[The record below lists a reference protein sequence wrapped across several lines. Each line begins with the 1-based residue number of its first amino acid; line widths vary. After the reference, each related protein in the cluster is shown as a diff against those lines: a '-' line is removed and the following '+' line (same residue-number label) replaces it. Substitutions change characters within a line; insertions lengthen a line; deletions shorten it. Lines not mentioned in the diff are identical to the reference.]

1 MSGDRQTT
9 ENRKQY
15 VAANTDALMQRGIR
29 LALLGGLAAGTVAVL
44 ACEQSITTP
53 GACPDFCPVGEI
65 QLIDTVFVGTVLVG
79 LDSVLEEES
88 FTGYVEPMAAAAMQ
102 VVGGGAA
109 VESHGL
115 IWFAPFTDSAA
126 IDTLGTLGPI
136 VRQDSFELSLVILDR
151 SPDVTGLEIT
161 VHRISPSVDRE
172 GDFAALAPFFE
183 DSTIVGVVAVPDDV
197 LDDTVSTVSTILP
210 FDAFPEFEA
219 DDGQVA
225 LGLSIRGGT
234 PAFASLNTRESA
246 LGALLTRFV
255 LVEAPGDS
263 VEVSDFR
270 SPEFDGFVDTDLPS
284 PLAGSLLIGGTPS
297 SRTFVRVKLPPF
309 IMDSSNIV
317 RAHLLFV
324 PVEPA
329 LGAPSDTFEVVAEPL
344 GADFGAKSPIL
355 LVLDAPI
362 VAAEV
367 GVGTTDTVVIDISR
381 IVAFWQATPDQVR
394 TLVLR
399 FADEAASVA
408 ELRVGSTRFL
418 GSEPALRVTYIPPFS
433 FGR

>member
-9 ENRKQY
+9 GNRQQY
-15 VAANTDALMQRGIR
+15 VAANRDALMQRR
-29 LALLGGLAAGTVAVL
+29 TRFALLGGFGAVAVL

-53 GACPDFCPVGEI
+53 GACPDFCPIGEI
-65 QLIDTVFVGTVLVG
+65 QLIDTVLAGTVLVG
-79 LDSVLEEES
+79 LDSVLEGES
-88 FTGYVEPMAAAAMQ
+88 FTGYVESSVATAMQ
-102 VVGGGAA
+102 VVGGGSA

-115 IWFAPFTDSAA
+115 IWFAPFADSAA
-126 IDTLGTLGPI
+126 IDTMGTLGPV
-136 VRQDSFELSLVILDR
+136 VRQDSFQLSLVILDR

-197 LDDTVSTVSTILP
+197 SEDTVTVSTVIRV
-210 FDAFPEFEA
+210 DAFPEFEA
-219 DDGQVA
+219 GDRQIA

-234 PAFASLNTRESA
+234 PAFASLNTSESA

-255 LVEAPGDS
+255 LLEADGDS
-263 VEVSDFR
+263 VEASDFR
-270 SPEFDGFVDTDLPS
+270 SPEFDGFVDTDFPS

-297 SRTFVRVKLPPF
+297 SRTFVRIAVPPF
-309 IMDSSNIV
+309 IMDSTDIV
-317 RAHLLFV
+317 RALLLFV

-329 LGAPSDTFEVVAEPL
+329 LGAPSDTFEVVAEAL
-344 GADFGAKSPIL
+344 SADFGAKSPIL
-355 LVLDAPI
+355 SGSLVST
-362 VAAEV
+362 EV
-367 GVGTTDTVVIDISR
+367 GVGTTDTVAIDISL
-381 IVAFWQATPDQVR
+381 IVAFWQASPDQVR

-399 FADEAASVA
+399 FLDEAVSVA

-418 GSEPALRVTYIPPFS
+418 GSEPALRVTYVPPFS

>member
-1 MSGDRQTT
+1 MG
-9 ENRKQY
+9 
-15 VAANTDALMQRGIR
+15 
-29 LALLGGLAAGTVAVL
+29 AVL
-44 ACEQSITTP
+44 ACDQSITAP
-53 GACPDFCPVGEI
+53 GACPDFCPIGEI
-65 QLIDTVFVGTVLVG
+65 RLIDTVLVG
-79 LDSVLEEES
+79 VLERDTS
-88 FTGYVEPMAAAAMQ
+88 FSGYVEPRVATAMQ

-115 IWFAPFTDSAA
+115 IWFAPFADSAA
-126 IDTLGTLGPI
+126 IDSVTLGLV
-136 VRQDSFELSLVILDR
+136 VRQDSFELSLVILGR

-161 VHRISPSVDRE
+161 VHRISPSVDRQ

-183 DSTIVGVVAVPDDV
+183 DSTIVAVVAIPDGV
-197 LDDTVSTVSTILP
+197 TEDTVSTIIRI
-210 FDAFPEFEA
+210 DAFPEFEA
-219 DDGQVA
+219 DDRQVA

-255 LVEAPGDS
+255 LVEADGDS
-263 VEVSDFR
+263 VERTDIR

-297 SRTFVRVKLPPF
+297 SRTFVRIALPPF

-324 PVEPA
+324 PVEPV
-329 LGAPSDTFEVVAEPL
+329 LGAPSDTFEIVAEAL

-355 LVLDAPI
+355 SLADSLLVG
-362 VAAEV
+362 VKV
-367 GVGTTDTVVIDISR
+367 GVGTTDTVVIDIST

-399 FADEAASVA
+399 FLDEAGSVA

-418 GSEPALRVTYIPPFS
+418 GSEPTIRVTYIPPFS

>member
-1 MSGDRQTT
+1 MP
-9 ENRKQY
+9 K
-15 VAANTDALMQRGIR
+15 GIR
-29 LALLGGLAAGTVAVL
+29 FALLGGLAVGAVL
-44 ACEQSITTP
+44 ACDQSITAP
-53 GACPDFCPVGEI
+53 GACPDFCPIGEI
-65 QLIDTVFVGTVLVG
+65 RLIDTVLVG
-79 LDSVLEEES
+79 VLERDTS
-88 FTGYVEPMAAAAMQ
+88 FSGYVEPRVATAMQ

-115 IWFAPFTDSAA
+115 IWFAPFADSAA
-126 IDTLGTLGPI
+126 IDSVTLGLV
-136 VRQDSFELSLVILDR
+136 VRQDSFELSLVILGR

-161 VHRISPSVDRE
+161 VHRISPSVDRQ

-183 DSTIVGVVAVPDDV
+183 DSTIVAVVAIPDGV
-197 LDDTVSTVSTILP
+197 TEDTVSTIIRI
-210 FDAFPEFEA
+210 DAFPEFEA
-219 DDGQVA
+219 DDRQVA

-255 LVEAPGDS
+255 LVEADGDS
-263 VEVSDFR
+263 VERTDIR

-297 SRTFVRVKLPPF
+297 SRTFVRIALPPF

-324 PVEPA
+324 PVEPV
-329 LGAPSDTFEVVAEPL
+329 LGAPSDTFEIVAEAL

-355 LVLDAPI
+355 SLADSLLVG
-362 VAAEV
+362 VKV
-367 GVGTTDTVVIDISR
+367 GVGTTDTVVIDIST

-399 FADEAASVA
+399 FLDEAGSVA

-418 GSEPALRVTYIPPFS
+418 GSEPTIRVTYIPPFS

>member
-1 MSGDRQTT
+1 
-9 ENRKQY
+9 
-15 VAANTDALMQRGIR
+15 MQSGIR
-29 LALLGGLAAGTVAVL
+29 FALLGGLAAGAVL
-44 ACEQSITTP
+44 ACEQSITAP
-53 GACPDFCPVGEI
+53 GACPDFCPIGEI
-65 QLIDTVFVGTVLVG
+65 QLIDTVLVG
-79 LDSVLEEES
+79 VLERDTS
-88 FTGYVEPMAAAAMQ
+88 FTGYVEPTVATGMQ

-115 IWFAPFTDSAA
+115 IWFAPFGDSAA
-126 IDTLGTLGPI
+126 IDSVTQGPI

-183 DSTIVGVVAVPDDV
+183 DSTIVAVVAIPDSV
-197 LDDTVSTVSTILP
+197 SEDTVSTIISV
-210 FDAFPEFEA
+210 DAFPEFEA
-219 DDGQVA
+219 DDRQVA

-255 LVEAPGDS
+255 LVEADGDS
-263 VEVSDFR
+263 LVERSDFR

-297 SRTFVRVKLPPF
+297 SRAFVRVALPPF
-309 IMDSSNIV
+309 IMDSSSIV
-317 RAHLLFV
+317 RALLLFV

-329 LGAPSDTFEVVAEPL
+329 LGAPSDTFEVVAEAL
-344 GADFGAKSPIL
+344 GADFGPKSPIL
-355 LVLDAPI
+355 PVSDSSLVRT
-362 VAAEV
+362 EV
-367 GVGTTDTVVIDISR
+367 GVGTTDTVVIDISL
-381 IVAFWQATPDQVR
+381 IAAFWQASPDQVR

-399 FADEAASVA
+399 LLDEAVSVA

-418 GSEPALRVTYIPPFS
+418 GSEPALRVTYVPPFS

>member
-1 MSGDRQTT
+1 
-9 ENRKQY
+9 
-15 VAANTDALMQRGIR
+15 MQRGIR
-29 LALLGGLAAGTVAVL
+29 FALLGGLAAGAVL
-44 ACEQSITTP
+44 SCEQSITAP
-53 GACPDFCPVGEI
+53 GACPEFCPIGEI
-65 QLIDTVFVGTVLVG
+65 QLIDTVLVG
-79 LDSVLEEES
+79 VLERDTS
-88 FTGYVEPMAAAAMQ
+88 FSGYVEPGVATAMQ

-115 IWFAPFTDSAA
+115 IWFAPFADSAA
-126 IDTLGTLGPI
+126 IDSVTLGL
-136 VRQDSFELSLVILDR
+136 VVQQDSFQLSLVILGR

-172 GDFAALAPFFE
+172 GDFATLAPFFE
-183 DSTIVGVVAVPDDV
+183 DSTIVAVVAIPDDV
-197 LDDTVSTVSTILP
+197 SEDTVTTIIRI
-210 FDAFPEFEA
+210 DAFPEFEA
-219 DDGQVA
+219 GDRQIA

-255 LVEAPGDS
+255 LVEAGGDS
-263 VEVSDFR
+263 LLERRDLR

-297 SRTFVRVKLPPF
+297 SRTFVRVALPSF

-317 RAHLLFV
+317 RAHLLLV
-324 PVEPA
+324 PVEPV
-329 LGAPSDTFEVVAEPL
+329 LGAPSDTFEVVAEAL

-355 LVLDAPI
+355 SLPDSLL

-399 FADEAASVA
+399 FVDEAVSVA

-418 GSEPALRVTYIPPFS
+418 GSEPMLRVTYVPPFG

>member
-1 MSGDRQTT
+1 MSGD
-9 ENRKQY
+9 
-15 VAANTDALMQRGIR
+15 IR
-29 LALLGGLAAGTVAVL
+29 FALLGGLAAGAVL
-44 ACEQSITTP
+44 ACEQSITSS
-53 GACPDFCPVGEI
+53 GACPDFCPSAEI
-65 QLIDTVFVGTVLVG
+65 QLIDTVLVG
-79 LDSVLEEES
+79 VLERDTS
-88 FTGYVEPMAAAAMQ
+88 FTGYVEPTVATAMQ

-109 VESHGL
+109 LESHGL
-115 IWFAPFTDSAA
+115 IWFAPFADSAA
-126 IDTLGTLGPI
+126 IDSVTLGPV

-161 VHRISPSVDRE
+161 VHRISPSVDRQ

-183 DSTIVGVVAVPDDV
+183 DSTIVAVVAIPDSV
-197 LDDTVSTVSTILP
+197 SQDTVSTIIP
-210 FDAFPEFEA
+210 GDAFPEFEA
-219 DDGQVA
+219 DDRQIA

-255 LVEAPGDS
+255 LVEADGDS
-263 VEVSDFR
+263 LERSDSR

-297 SRTFVRVKLPPF
+297 SRAFVRVALPPF
-309 IMDSSNIV
+309 IMDSSDIV
-317 RAHLLFV
+317 RALLLFV

-329 LGAPSDTFEVVAEPL
+329 LGAPSDTFEVVAEAL
-344 GADFGAKSPIL
+344 GADFGAKSPVISVPDAS
-355 LVLDAPI
+355 LVRT
-362 VAAEV
+362 EV
-367 GVGTTDTVVIDISR
+367 GVGTTDTVAIDISV
-381 IVAFWQATPDQVR
+381 IVAFWQASPDQVR

-399 FADEAASVA
+399 FLDEAVSVA

-418 GSEPALRVTYIPPFS
+418 GSEPTLRVTYIPPFS

>member
-1 MSGDRQTT
+1 MG
-9 ENRKQY
+9 
-15 VAANTDALMQRGIR
+15 
-29 LALLGGLAAGTVAVL
+29 AVL
-44 ACEQSITTP
+44 ACDQSITAP
-53 GACPDFCPVGEI
+53 GACPDFCPIGEI
-65 QLIDTVFVGTVLVG
+65 QLIDTVLVG
-79 LDSVLEEES
+79 VLKRDTS
-88 FTGYVEPMAAAAMQ
+88 FTGYVEPRVATAMQ

-115 IWFAPFTDSAA
+115 IWFAPFADSAA
-126 IDTLGTLGPI
+126 IDSVTLGLV
-136 VRQDSFELSLVILDR
+136 VRQDSFELSLVILGR

-161 VHRISPSVDRE
+161 VHRISPSVDRQ

-183 DSTIVGVVAVPDDV
+183 DSTIVAVVAIPDDV
-197 LDDTVSTVSTILP
+197 TEDTVSTIIRI
-210 FDAFPEFEA
+210 DAFPEFEA
-219 DDGQVA
+219 DDRQIA

-255 LVEAPGDS
+255 LVEADGDS
-263 VEVSDFR
+263 VERTDIR

-297 SRTFVRVKLPPF
+297 SRTFVRIELPPF

-324 PVEPA
+324 PVEPV
-329 LGAPSDTFEVVAEPL
+329 LGAPSDTFEIVAEAL

-355 LVLDAPI
+355 SPADSLLVG
-362 VAAEV
+362 VEV
-367 GVGTTDTVVIDISR
+367 GVGTTDTVVIDIST
-381 IVAFWQATPDQVR
+381 IVAFWQATPEQVR

-399 FADEAASVA
+399 FLDEAGSVA

-418 GSEPALRVTYIPPFS
+418 GSEPTIRVTYIPPFS

>member
-9 ENRKQY
+9 GNGQQY

-29 LALLGGLAAGTVAVL
+29 FALLGGLAAGAVL

-65 QLIDTVFVGTVLVG
+65 QLIDTVLVGTVLVED
-79 LDSVLEEES
+79 DSVLEGES
-88 FTGYVEPMAAAAMQ
+88 FTGYVEPAVATAMQ

-115 IWFAPFTDSAA
+115 IWFEPFGDSAA
-126 IDTLGTLGPI
+126 IDTSGTLGPV

-161 VHRISPSVDRE
+161 VHRISPSVDRQ

-183 DSTIVGVVAVPDDV
+183 DSTIVAVVAVPDDV
-197 LDDTVSTVSTILP
+197 SEDTVSTIMLV
-210 FDAFPEFEA
+210 DAFPEFEA
-219 DDGQVA
+219 GDRQIA

-255 LVEAPGDS
+255 LVEAEGDS
-263 VEVSDFR
+263 LVERSDFR

-284 PLAGSLLIGGTPS
+284 PLAGSLSIGGTPS
-297 SRTFVRVKLPPF
+297 SRTFVRVKVPPF
-309 IMDSSNIV
+309 IMDSSDIV

-355 LVLDAPI
+355 SGTDPLVR
-362 VAAEV
+362 AEV

-381 IVAFWQATPDQVR
+381 IVALWQASPDQVR

-399 FADEAASVA
+399 FLDEAGSVA

-418 GSEPALRVTYIPPFS
+418 GSEPTIRVTYVPPFS

>member
-1 MSGDRQTT
+1 MSGARQTT
-9 ENRKQY
+9 GNQQQY
-15 VAANTDALMQRGIR
+15 VAANRDALMQRRIR
-29 LALLGGLAAGTVAVL
+29 FALLGGLSAVAVL

-65 QLIDTVFVGTVLVG
+65 QLIDTVLVG
-79 LDSVLEEES
+79 VLERDTS
-88 FTGYVEPMAAAAMQ
+88 FAGYLEPMAAAAMQ

-109 VESHGL
+109 VESRGL
-115 IWFAPFTDSAA
+115 IWFAPFADSAA
-126 IDTLGTLGPI
+126 IDSVTRGAV
-136 VRQDSFELSLVILDR
+136 VRQDSFELSLVILGR

-197 LDDTVSTVSTILP
+197 SEDTVSTIIPV
-210 FDAFPEFEA
+210 DAFPEFEA
-219 DDGQVA
+219 GDRQIA

-255 LVEAPGDS
+255 LVEAEGDS
-263 VEVSDFR
+263 VERSDFR

-297 SRTFVRVKLPPF
+297 SRTFVRVALPSF
-309 IMDSSNIV
+309 IMDSSDIV

-355 LVLDAPI
+355 SLSDAPL
-362 VAAEV
+362 VRTEV

-394 TLVLR
+394 TIVLR
-399 FADEAASVA
+399 FLDEAASVA

-418 GSEPALRVTYIPPFS
+418 GSEPALRVTYVPPFS

>member
-1 MSGDRQTT
+1 
-9 ENRKQY
+9 
-15 VAANTDALMQRGIR
+15 MQRGIR
-29 LALLGGLAAGTVAVL
+29 FALLGGLAAGAVL
-44 ACEQSITTP
+44 SCEQSITAP
-53 GACPDFCPVGEI
+53 GACPDFCPSGEI
-65 QLIDTVFVGTVLVG
+65 QLIDTVLVG
-79 LDSVLEEES
+79 VLERDTS
-88 FTGYVEPMAAAAMQ
+88 FSGYVEPGVATAMQ

-115 IWFAPFTDSAA
+115 IWFAPFADSAA
-126 IDTLGTLGPI
+126 IDSVTLGLV
-136 VRQDSFELSLVILDR
+136 VRQDSFQLSLVILGR

-172 GDFAALAPFFE
+172 GDFATLAPFFE
-183 DSTIVGVVAVPDDV
+183 DSTIVAVVAIPDDV
-197 LDDTVSTVSTILP
+197 SEDTVTTIIRI
-210 FDAFPEFEA
+210 DAFPEFEA
-219 DDGQVA
+219 GDRQIA

-255 LVEAPGDS
+255 LVEAGGDS
-263 VEVSDFR
+263 LERRDLR

-297 SRTFVRVKLPPF
+297 SRTFVRVALPSF

-317 RAHLLFV
+317 RAHLLLV
-324 PVEPA
+324 PVEPV
-329 LGAPSDTFEVVAEPL
+329 LGAPSDTFEVVAEAL
-344 GADFGAKSPIL
+344 GADFGAKSPIVSVPGCS
-355 LVLDAPI
+355 LVT
-362 VAAEV
+362 AEV
-367 GVGTTDTVVIDISR
+367 GVGTTDTVVIDISC

-399 FADEAASVA
+399 FLDEAVSVA

-418 GSEPALRVTYIPPFS
+418 GSEPALRVTYVPPFG

>member
-1 MSGDRQTT
+1 
-9 ENRKQY
+9 
-15 VAANTDALMQRGIR
+15 MQRGIR
-29 LALLGGLAAGTVAVL
+29 FALLGGLAAGAVL

-115 IWFAPFTDSAA
+115 IWFAPFADSAA
-126 IDTLGTLGPI
+126 IDTVGTLGPVI
-136 VRQDSFELSLVILDR
+136 RQDSFELSLVILDR

-197 LDDTVSTVSTILP
+197 SEDTVSTILP

-270 SPEFDGFVDTDLPS
+270 FPEFDAFVDTDLPS

-297 SRTFVRVKLPPF
+297 SRTFVRVALPPF

-355 LVLDAPI
+355 SGLDSSLVR
-362 VAAEV
+362 AEV

-381 IVAFWQATPDQVR
+381 ILAFWQATPDQVR

>member
-1 MSGDRQTT
+1 
-9 ENRKQY
+9 
-15 VAANTDALMQRGIR
+15 MQRGIR
-29 LALLGGLAAGTVAVL
+29 FALLGGLAAGAVL
-44 ACEQSITTP
+44 SCEQSITAP
-53 GACPDFCPVGEI
+53 GACPEFCPIGEI
-65 QLIDTVFVGTVLVG
+65 QLIDTVLVG
-79 LDSVLEEES
+79 VLERDTS
-88 FTGYVEPMAAAAMQ
+88 FSGYVEPGVATAMQ

-115 IWFAPFTDSAA
+115 IWFAPFADSAA
-126 IDTLGTLGPI
+126 IDSVTLGLV
-136 VRQDSFELSLVILDR
+136 VRQDSFELSLVILGR

-161 VHRISPSVDRE
+161 VHRISPSVDRQ

-183 DSTIVGVVAVPDDV
+183 DSTIVAVVAVPDDV
-197 LDDTVSTVSTILP
+197 SEDTVSTIISV
-210 FDAFPEFEA
+210 DAFPEFEA
-219 DDGQVA
+219 DDRQIA

-255 LVEAPGDS
+255 LVEAGGDS
-263 VEVSDFR
+263 LERRDLR

-297 SRTFVRVKLPPF
+297 SRTFVRVKLPSF
-309 IMDSSNIV
+309 IMDSSDIV
-317 RAHLLFV
+317 RALLLFV

-329 LGAPSDTFEVVAEPL
+329 LGAPSDTFAVVAEAL
-344 GADFGAKSPIL
+344 SADFGAKSPIL
-355 LVLDAPI
+355 SLSDSLVRT
-362 VAAEV
+362 EV
-367 GVGTTDTVVIDISR
+367 GVGTTDTVVIDISL
-381 IVAFWQATPDQVR
+381 ILAFWQASQDTVG

-399 FADEAASVA
+399 FLDEAASVA

-418 GSEPALRVTYIPPFS
+418 GSEPTIRVTYVPPFS

>member
-1 MSGDRQTT
+1 
-9 ENRKQY
+9 
-15 VAANTDALMQRGIR
+15 MQREIR
-29 LALLGGLAAGTVAVL
+29 FALLGGLAAGALL
-44 ACEQSITTP
+44 ACEASITAP
-53 GACPDFCPVGEI
+53 GACPDFCPIGEI
-65 QLIDTVFVGTVLVG
+65 QLIDTVLVG
-79 LDSVLEEES
+79 VLKRDTS
-88 FTGYVEPMAAAAMQ
+88 FTGYVENTVSTAMQ

-115 IWFAPFTDSAA
+115 IWFAPFGDSAP
-126 IDTLGTLGPI
+126 IDSMTLGPV
-136 VRQDSFELSLVILDR
+136 VRQDSFELSLVLLDR

-183 DSTIVGVVAVPDDV
+183 DSTIVAVVAVPDDV
-197 LDDTVSTVSTILP
+197 SEDTVSTIISV
-210 FDAFPEFEA
+210 DAFPEFEA
-219 DDGQVA
+219 GDRQIA

-255 LVEAPGDS
+255 LVDADGDS
-263 VEVSDFR
+263 LVERSDLR

-297 SRTFVRVKLPPF
+297 WRTFVRIALPPF
-309 IMDSSNIV
+309 IMDSSDIV
-317 RAHLLFV
+317 RALLLFV

-329 LGAPSDTFEVVAEPL
+329 LGAPSDTFEVVAQAL
-344 GADFGAKSPIL
+344 SADFGAKSP
-355 LVLDAPI
+355 VLSQSDATLMRT
-362 VAAEV
+362 EV
-367 GVGTTDTVVIDISR
+367 GVGTTDTVAIDISQ
-381 IVAFWQATPDQVR
+381 IVALWQASPDQVR

-399 FADEAASVA
+399 FLDEAASVA

-418 GSEPALRVTYIPPFS
+418 GSEPAVRVTYVPPFS

>member
-1 MSGDRQTT
+1 
-9 ENRKQY
+9 
-15 VAANTDALMQRGIR
+15 MQRGIR
-29 LALLGGLAAGTVAVL
+29 FALLGGLAAGAVL
-44 ACEQSITTP
+44 SCDQSITAP
-53 GACPDFCPVGEI
+53 GACPDFCPSGEI
-65 QLIDTVFVGTVLVG
+65 QLIDTVLVGTMLVG
-79 LDSVLEEES
+79 LDSMLELES
-88 FTGYVEPMAAAAMQ
+88 FRGYVEPRVTTAMQ

-115 IWFAPFTDSAA
+115 IWFRPFGDSAA
-126 IDTLGTLGPI
+126 IDSVTLGPV
-136 VRQDSFELSLVILDR
+136 VRQDSFELSLVILNQ

-183 DSTIVGVVAVPDDV
+183 DSTIVGVVAVPDDISE
-197 LDDTVSTVSTILP
+197 DTVSTISTILP
-210 FDAFPEFEA
+210 IDAFPEFEA
-219 DDGQVA
+219 GDRQIA

-255 LVEAPGDS
+255 LVEADGDS
-263 VEVSDFR
+263 VERTDIR

-297 SRTFVRVKLPPF
+297 SRTFVRIALPPF

-324 PVEPA
+324 PVEPV
-329 LGAPSDTFEVVAEPL
+329 LGAPSDTFEIVAEAL

-355 LVLDAPI
+355 SLADSLLVG
-362 VAAEV
+362 VEV
-367 GVGTTDTVVIDISR
+367 GVGTTDTVVIDIST

-399 FADEAASVA
+399 FLDEAGSVA

-418 GSEPALRVTYIPPFS
+418 GSEPTIRVTYIPPFS

>member
-1 MSGDRQTT
+1 
-9 ENRKQY
+9 
-15 VAANTDALMQRGIR
+15 MQRGIR
-29 LALLGGLAAGTVAVL
+29 FALLGGLAAGAVL

-65 QLIDTVFVGTVLVG
+65 QLIDTVLVG
-79 LDSVLEEES
+79 VLERDTS

-115 IWFAPFTDSAA
+115 IWFAPFADSAA
-126 IDTLGTLGPI
+126 IDTVGTLGPI
-136 VRQDSFELSLVILDR
+136 VRQDSFELRLIVLNR

-197 LDDTVSTVSTILP
+197 SEDTVSTILP
-210 FDAFPEFEA
+210 IAAFPEFEA
-219 DDGQVA
+219 GDRQIA
-225 LGLSIRGGT
+225 LGLSIRGST

-255 LVEAPGDS
+255 LVEAEGDS
-263 VEVSDFR
+263 VERSDFR

-297 SRTFVRVKLPPF
+297 SRTFVRVAVPPF
-309 IMDSSNIV
+309 IMDSTNIV

-355 LVLDAPI
+355 VILDSALVR
-362 VAAEV
+362 VEV

-394 TLVLR
+394 TVVLR
-399 FADEAASVA
+399 FVDEAASVA

-418 GSEPALRVTYIPPFS
+418 GSEPTLHVTYIPPFS
-433 FGR
+433 FGRR

>member
-1 MSGDRQTT
+1 MSGDRRTT
-9 ENRKQY
+9 GKRQRY

-29 LALLGGLAAGTVAVL
+29 FALLGGLAAGAVAVL
-44 ACEQSITTP
+44 ACEQSITAP

-65 QLIDTVFVGTVLVG
+65 QLIDTVLVG
-79 LDSVLEEES
+79 HDSVLEGES

-115 IWFAPFTDSAA
+115 IWFAPFADSAA
-126 IDTLGTLGPI
+126 IDTVGTLGPV

-197 LDDTVSTVSTILP
+197 SEDTISTILP
-210 FDAFPEFEA
+210 IDAFPEFEA
-219 DDGQVA
+219 GDRQIA

-234 PAFASLNTRESA
+234 PAFASLNTTESA

-255 LVEAPGDS
+255 LVEADGDS
-263 VEVSDFR
+263 LVERSDFR

-297 SRTFVRVKLPPF
+297 WRTFVRVALPPF
-309 IMDSSNIV
+309 IMDSSDIV

-329 LGAPSDTFEVVAEPL
+329 LGAPSDTFEVVAEAL

-355 LVLDAPI
+355 SLPGCSLVT
-362 VAAEV
+362 AEV
-367 GVGTTDTVVIDISR
+367 GVGTTDTVVIDISC
-381 IVAFWQATPDQVR
+381 IVGFWQASPDQVR
-394 TLVLR
+394 TIVLR
-399 FADEAASVA
+399 LFDEAASVA

-418 GSEPALRVTYIPPFS
+418 GSEPALRVTYVPPFS

>member
-1 MSGDRQTT
+1 M
-9 ENRKQY
+9 
-15 VAANTDALMQRGIR
+15 
-29 LALLGGLAAGTVAVL
+29 
-44 ACEQSITTP
+44 
-53 GACPDFCPVGEI
+53 
-65 QLIDTVFVGTVLVG
+65 LVG
-79 LDSVLEEES
+79 NDSVLEGES
-88 FTGYVEPMAAAAMQ
+88 FTGYVEPGVATAMQ

-115 IWFAPFTDSAA
+115 IWFAPFADSVA
-126 IDTLGTLGPI
+126 IDSVTLGLV
-136 VRQDSFELSLVILDR
+136 VRQDSFQLSLVILGR

-172 GDFAALAPFFE
+172 SDFATLAPFFE
-183 DSTIVGVVAVPDDV
+183 DSTIVAVVAIPDDV
-197 LDDTVSTVSTILP
+197 SEDTVSTIIRI
-210 FDAFPEFEA
+210 DAFPEFEA
-219 DDGQVA
+219 GDRQIA

-234 PAFASLNTRESA
+234 PAFASLNTQESA

-255 LVEAPGDS
+255 LVEADGDS
-263 VEVSDFR
+263 LERSDFR

-284 PLAGSLLIGGTPS
+284 PLPGSLLIGGTPS
-297 SRTFVRVKLPPF
+297 SRTFVRIALPPF

-324 PVEPA
+324 PVEPVF
-329 LGAPSDTFEVVAEPL
+329 GAPSDTFEIVAEAL

-355 LVLDAPI
+355 TLPDSLLVGAK
-362 VAAEV
+362 V

-399 FADEAASVA
+399 FLDEAVSVA

-418 GSEPALRVTYIPPFS
+418 GSEPVLRVTYVPPFR